1 MEHGPDR
8 DKILES
14 FKILN
19 AQYEVTVDRARADLQ
34 SGLPLE
40 DLILGG
46 VAEFSKASPDSLAA
60 TLICRILKEASKP
73 VPKPRKKTNVPAKRD
88 RVSREVP
95 DGQSAA

>member
-1 MEHGPDR
+1 MQHGPDR

-19 AQYEVTVDRARADLQ
+19 AQYDQTVDRARADLQ

-40 DLILGG
+40 DLIIGG
-46 VAEFSKASPDSLAA
+46 SAEFAKATPEALAA

-73 VPKPRKKTNVPAKRD
+73 VPKPRKKTSVPAKRA
-88 RVSREVP
+88 RVSREVL
-95 DGQSAA
+95 DGQPTA

>member
-14 FKILN
+14 YKILN
-19 AQYEVTVDRARADLQ
+19 AQYDVTVDRARADLQ

-46 VAEFSKASPDSLAA
+46 VAEFAKAPADALAA
-60 TLICRILKEASKP
+60 TLTCRILREAAKP
-73 VPKPRKKTNVPAKRD
+73 VPKPRKKTSVPAKRA

-95 DGQSAA
+95 DGQSTA